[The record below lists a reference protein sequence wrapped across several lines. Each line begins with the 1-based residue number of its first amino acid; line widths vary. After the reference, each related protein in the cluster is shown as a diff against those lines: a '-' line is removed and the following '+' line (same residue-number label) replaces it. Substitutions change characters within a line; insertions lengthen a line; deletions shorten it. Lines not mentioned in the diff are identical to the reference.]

1 MKKTLYFGSVALVLV
16 ALAGCATNDAK
27 TTSAPNFEPV
37 PALAPVPA
45 VTGVKVTNEISP
57 ALLQPDTTP
66 MTLGPGDQFAA
77 EILGTTNSQATL
89 TVGPDGKVYFYVLPG
104 VDVWGLTLA
113 ETKAKLEKE
122 LTSYVSTPHVS
133 LALKAV
139 GSKQIW
145 LLGRLKKPGI
155 YPVTGP
161 ITLLEAIA
169 QAGGTSRS
177 DTQISTE
184 ELSDLRHS
192 FVVRDGQFLPVN
204 FDKLL
209 RHGDMS
215 QNIYLRPGDFV
226 YVPFAG
232 SDEVYVMGAVR
243 LPRALPYTDQMS
255 LVTAIASV
263 SGTVTY
269 EILDRSEAGVGTA
282 NADMSHVAVVRGSL
296 SEPQVFIVNYND
308 IIKGRAPDFRL
319 EPGDIVNVPNS
330 PYTTLKRYVNLVLTQ
345 FSATVAANE
354 GVRAGGGD
362 VNVGVSVPVGTK

>member
-1 MKKTLYFGSVALVLV
+1 MKNFIHLGSLALVLV
-16 ALAGCATNDAK
+16 GLAGCASNGTK
-27 TTSAPNFEPV
+27 SSATKQFTPV
-37 PALAPVPA
+37 AGAA
-45 VTGVKVTNEISP
+45 VTGVKVVNEINP
-57 ALLQPDTTP
+57 DLLRPDTTP
-66 MTLGPGDQFAA
+66 MTLGPGDQVEA
-77 EILGTTNSQATL
+77 EILGTANSRSTL
-89 TVGPDGKVYFYVLPG
+89 TIGPDGKVYFYLLPG
-104 VDVWGLTLA
+104 VDVWGMTLSQA
-113 ETKAKLEKE
+113 KARLEKE
-122 LTSYVSTPHVS
+122 LASYISSPRVSIT
-133 LALKAV
+133 LKAV
-139 GSKQIW
+139 GSKQVW

-155 YPVTGP
+155 YPMTGP

-192 FVVRDGQFLPVN
+192 FVVRDGQFVPVN

-215 QNIYLRPGDFV
+215 QNIYLQPGDFV

-232 SDEVYVMGAVR
+232 SEEVYVMGAVSF
-243 LPRALPYTDQMS
+243 PRALPYTDQMS
-255 LVTAIASV
+255 LVSAIASV

-269 EILDRSEAGVGTA
+269 GFMDRAPAGVGTA
-282 NADMSHVAVVRGSL
+282 NADLSHVAVVRGSL
-296 SEPQVFIVNYND
+296 SEPQVFIVNYSD
-308 IIKGRAPDFRL
+308 IIKGKAPDFRL
-319 EPGDIVNVPNS
+319 EPGDIINVPNS

-362 VNVGVSVPVGTK
+362 VNVGVSVPVGK